1 VLIMGIASSW
11 HWCLSR
17 TTIPPYRQG
26 IVKALLSGRR
36 ARWNEHG
43 GTSMV
48 EIRVIGEL
56 RLAGAAAELPSS
68 RRARA
73 LLGWLAVHPGRHHR
87 SRLAGLFWPDVL
99 EASARASLRSA
110 IWALRP
116 ALGAGLSTSR
126 DTLMLDGSLLVDLW
140 QFRRLLAAG
149 EQEAAVALCSGELLQ
164 DLDDDW
170 VIEARAEFEDDIAA
184 ALITLTEQAAE
195 PAAALTWARRLA
207 AARPLDET
215 AGALLIR
222 ACLAAG
228 DTTAAL
234 DAFAGL
240 RLRLGTALGIAV
252 SEATAAL
259 IEPLTADRGWPE
271 PVWSGHA
278 IQPPP
283 GLVGRNHEFAAL
295 AAAWESARSGT
306 GTAVVL
312 TGEGGIGKTR
322 LLEELRA
329 RSGTSTAVIAGTVL
343 AGTPFAIWTE
353 ALSDLLALT
362 GQPSQAWVTD
372 LARIVPALG
381 YGRGLAPAVDPQLD
395 RVRIC
400 EAVVQFLGWAARR
413 TPVLV
418 GLEDLHL
425 ADGASLDLIAYAG
438 RRLARLPVLFVLTR
452 RQLPARQ
459 HLDAVLAALR
469 SRHALAADI
478 TLEPLAD
485 DQLRALIVTAA
496 GPVKDTTIS
505 QVIEFAG
512 GNPLLAIEAATA
524 ARAGPVDAGT
534 GLAGA
539 GLAGTVLVGTGLAGA
554 GLVGAVRLAV
564 GKLSVP
570 GRMFAEFVAA
580 AGRDLDRA
588 EIAALPLP
596 NPAREAA
603 EALGSGLL
611 ISAEGRVGYR
621 HALLRDAVYQTIP
634 EPVRARLH
642 AELARMLRGRAG
654 SRAAE
659 VARHFCLAGQDEQ
672 AVGLLALAARD
683 ARRVAAM
690 DAAAG
695 FLTEALRIE
704 PGDTELLV
712 ELAEIEAF
720 RGSLSASDHAFHR
733 ALELIAPLDS
743 GALTSAWLRRGRWL
757 RGGICHPR
765 QSRAS
770 YQNALDV
777 LDRDPDTPARAEALA
792 GLAWAEAVAGDL
804 ALVDELLAGADQVL
818 GDSPSDLL
826 VHDIGVAR
834 GHALIRAGRFAE
846 SFGPLIAASA
856 AAGRAGRPDMAYSCL
871 SNAASAAAC
880 AGEFGRALDFADR
893 CLPLVIPN
901 GLLRL
906 SVYAQ
911 TARSA
916 ILRRLDRLAEAE
928 QACDEAGVFADRI
941 GLPDLDGLV
950 HAERGLVRLASSA
963 PASAAAELAIALDLG
978 APVSKAGIRLRLA
991 EALTLAGR
999 LEQAAAELRNVTL
1012 EPVGPAD
1019 FPATLVARMSRV
1031 QGLIASRRGETR
1043 LAEQRLAESAGAW
1056 QRIVETL
1063 DKRQAGA
1070 GYVASLIDLGRPPL
1084 TSLIEPAAELAI
1096 VHADLAVV
1104 RST

>member
-1 VLIMGIASSW
+1 
-11 HWCLSR
+11 
-17 TTIPPYRQG
+17 
-26 IVKALLSGRR
+26 
-36 ARWNEHG
+36 
-43 GTSMV
+43 
-48 EIRVIGEL
+48 
-56 RLAGAAAELPSS
+56 
-68 RRARA
+68 
-73 LLGWLAVHPGRHHR
+73 
-87 SRLAGLFWPDVL
+87 
-99 EASARASLRSA
+99 
-110 IWALRP
+110 
-116 ALGAGLSTSR
+116 
-126 DTLMLDGSLLVDLW
+126 
-140 QFRRLLAAG
+140 
-149 EQEAAVALCSGELLQ
+149 
-164 DLDDDW
+164 
-170 VIEARAEFEDDIAA
+170 
-184 ALITLTEQAAE
+184 
-195 PAAALTWARRLA
+195 
-207 AARPLDET
+207 
-215 AGALLIR
+215 
-222 ACLAAG
+222 
-228 DTTAAL
+228 
-234 DAFAGL
+234 
-240 RLRLGTALGIAV
+240 
-252 SEATAAL
+252 
-259 IEPLTADRGWPE
+259 
-271 PVWSGHA
+271 
-278 IQPPP
+278 
-283 GLVGRNHEFAAL
+283 
-295 AAAWESARSGT
+295 
-306 GTAVVL
+306 
-312 TGEGGIGKTR
+312 
-322 LLEELRA
+322 
-329 RSGTSTAVIAGTVL
+329 
-343 AGTPFAIWTE
+343 
-353 ALSDLLALT
+353 
-362 GQPSQAWVTD
+362 
-372 LARIVPALG
+372 
-381 YGRGLAPAVDPQLD
+381 
-395 RVRIC
+395 
-400 EAVVQFLGWAARR
+400 
-413 TPVLV
+413 
-418 GLEDLHL
+418 
-425 ADGASLDLIAYAG
+425 
-438 RRLARLPVLFVLTR
+438 
-452 RQLPARQ
+452 
-459 HLDAVLAALR
+459 
-469 SRHALAADI
+469 
-478 TLEPLAD
+478 
-485 DQLRALIVTAA
+485 
-496 GPVKDTTIS
+496 
-505 QVIEFAG
+505 
-512 GNPLLAIEAATA
+512 
-524 ARAGPVDAGT
+524 
-534 GLAGA
+534 
-539 GLAGTVLVGTGLAGA
+539 
-554 GLVGAVRLAV
+554 VRLAV

-570 GRMFAEFVAA
+570 GRMFAEFAAA

-634 EPVRARLH
+634 EPVRVRLH
-642 AELARMLRGRAG
+642 GELARMLRGRGG

-659 VARHFCLAGQDEQ
+659 VARHFCLAGLDEQ

-704 PGDTELLV
+704 PGDAELLV

-720 RGSLSASDHAFHR
+720 RGSLSASDHAFHQ

-893 CLPLVIPN
+893 CLPLVTPN

-916 ILRRLDRLAEAE
+916 ILRRLGRLAEAE

-941 GLPDLDGLV
+941 GLPDLAGLV

-963 PASAAAELAIALDLG
+963 PASAAAELATALDLG

-1096 VHADLAVV
+1096 VRADLAAL

>member
-1 VLIMGIASSW
+1 
-11 HWCLSR
+11 
-17 TTIPPYRQG
+17 
-26 IVKALLSGRR
+26 
-36 ARWNEHG
+36 
-43 GTSMV
+43 MV

-73 LLGWLAVHPGRHHR
+73 LLGWLAIHPGRHHR

-99 EASARASLRSA
+99 DASARASLRSA
-110 IWALRP
+110 VWALKP
-116 ALGAGLSTSR
+116 ALGAGLTASR

-149 EQEAAVALCSGELLQ
+149 EQEAALALCGGELLQ

-184 ALITLTEQAAE
+184 ALITLTEQAAD
-195 PAAALTWARRLA
+195 PAAALAWARRLT

-228 DTTAAL
+228 DTTGAL

-240 RLRLGTALGIAV
+240 RLRLGTALGISV
-252 SEATAAL
+252 SETTAAL
-259 IEPLTADRGWPE
+259 IAPLTADRGWPE

-322 LLEELRA
+322 LVEELRV
-329 RSGTSTAVIAGTVL
+329 RTGPSTAVIAGTVL

-353 ALSDLLALT
+353 ALTDLIALT
-362 GQPSQAWVTD
+362 GQPSQAWVAD

-381 YGRGLAPAVDPQLD
+381 YGRDQAPTVDPQLD

-413 TPVLV
+413 SPLLV

-438 RRLARLPVLFVLTR
+438 RRLSRLPVLFVLTR
-452 RQLPARQ
+452 RQLPTRQ
-459 HLDAVLAALR
+459 HLDAILAGLR

-485 DQLRALIVTAA
+485 DQMRALILAAA
-496 GPVKDTTIS
+496 GPVKDTTVS
-505 QVIEFAG
+505 QVVEFAG
-512 GNPLLAIEAATA
+512 GNPLLAIEAVTA
-524 ARAGPVDAGT
+524 AGAGPVEVGTGLAGT
-534 GLAGA
+534 GLAG
-539 GLAGTVLVGTGLAGA
+539 T
-554 GLVGAVRLAV
+554 GLVGAVRLAI
-564 GKLSVP
+564 GKLSIP
-570 GRMFAEFVAA
+570 GRMFAEFTAA

-611 ISAEGRVGYR
+611 VSAEGRVGYR
-621 HALLRDAVYQTIP
+621 HALLRDAVYETIP

-642 AELARMLRGRAG
+642 GELARLLRGRAG

-683 ARRVAAM
+683 ARRIAAM

-695 FLTEALRIE
+695 FLTEALHIE
-704 PGDTELLV
+704 PDDTELLV

-804 ALVDELLAGADQVL
+804 ALVDELLAGADQAL

-916 ILRRLDRLAEAE
+916 ILRRLGRLTEAE

-963 PASAAAELAIALDLG
+963 PASAAVELAAALDLG

-999 LEQAAAELRNVTL
+999 LEQATAELRNVTL

-1084 TSLIEPAAELAI
+1084 TSLVEPAAELAT
-1096 VHADLAVV
+1096 VHADLTAV